1 LKDKVR
7 ILQRGKNLKN
17 DIPAAWDILLYP
29 TCMTSGFAYE
39 YFQAQ
44 ERYQKNV
51 SKYILDKYL
60 PQAIENGFQDY
71 EIS

>member
-1 LKDKVR
+1 M
-7 ILQRGKNLKN
+7 
-17 DIPAAWDILLYP
+17 PAAWDILLYP